1 MSSNTNPGLIQYQIL
16 KRFDSIRH
24 FTTTRLG
31 GVSVGNYSSF
41 NLGLFTGDLAENIS
55 QNFDLLCSM
64 TGIERNAIHL
74 PFQTHSNRIFRIG
87 ENFLGQHA
95 ETKKS
100 LLPGVD
106 ALITDIPG
114 QCIGVST
121 ADCVPIL
128 LYDPVNKAI
137 GAIHAG

>member
-55 QNFDLLCSM
+55 QNFELLKNLSIFKDLAS
-64 TGIERNAIHL
+64 
-74 PFQTHSNRIFRIG
+74 
-87 ENFLGQHA
+87 
-95 ETKKS
+95 
-100 LLPGVD
+100 
-106 ALITDIPG
+106 
-114 QCIGVST
+114 
-121 ADCVPIL
+121 PIL
-128 LYDPVNKAI
+128 LGISRKSFIYKTLGISAADALNGTTVLNTIGLSNGVSILRVHDVRAAREAI
-137 GAIHAG
+137 ELVHAEMK